1 MLWMLCAFWMKWTD
15 CFQSAH
21 CQLWNERTLRVE
33 CKCEYAGV
41 TVSVSNAI
49 NNLTFC
55 HWQSTNTH
63 THHHK
68 TPYSVWFSLCHAH
81 SSVHSSAVEKSSG
94 RERAVSVENGMC
106 MFSCRPLSVML
117 LHYSL
122 LVRVVIISSFLV
134 QWVGTKWIKRKATWK
149 KTKEKWNTLH
159 IKKIKTTHSR
169 FSCKA
174 NKHQVHLERSIVFYC
189 LKIKRWKKGFDNQAQ
204 TISFESVFV

>member
-1 MLWMLCAFWMKWTD
+1 MCILNEMNRLFSVCTLPTVKWENSSSRMQMWIRWCD
-15 CFQSAH
+15 
-21 CQLWNERTLRVE
+21 R
-33 CKCEYAGV
+33 KCEQCDKQFDILPL
-41 TVSVSNAI
+41 TVN
-49 NNLTFC
+49 
-55 HWQSTNTH
+55 QYTH
-63 THHHK
+63 TPPQ

-134 QWVGTKWIKRKATWK
+134 QWVGTKWIKRKAMWK